1 MTAEMG
7 GYMGTVSTQP
17 PTQSTIIDVLN
28 DAPTSFFHLRAAFT
42 AGMGFFTDAYD
53 LFIIGSALVYL
64 KPEWHLSNTEIA
76 FLGSISLIAAF
87 LGAIVFGR
95 LADVIGRKRIYG
107 LEAVL
112 MVIGGLACAWA
123 PSFIWLLVFRVI
135 LGLGIG
141 GDYPMSAVLMAEYAN
156 AKKRGALTS
165 LVFGMQGLGLAF
177 GPVVALTLE
186 ASGLPPDSIWRIML
200 GLGALPPLA
209 VLYLRRTM
217 PESPRY
223 KALVR
228 GDADQAAK
236 DMAVYSSGQV
246 RATSEHT
253 TKPARVS
260 WGEMLSNRKYLLLI
274 LGTGGAWFLNDYAFY
289 GNAISTP
296 EIIRLLAPTSSSMTA
311 SAWALIIFTVFAIPG
326 YLASIFF
333 MDAVGHRRLQWIG
346 FAVMALAFAAMALIP
361 GITHEVLP
369 FLLVY
374 GVSFFFIEF
383 GPNCTT
389 FVMPSEVYPTSI
401 RATGHGMAAGIGKFG
416 AFIGTFV
423 FPFIAAEGGIKGAML
438 FSAGV
443 SVLGAILTKLTLP
456 EPSGKTL
463 EEISGEDG
471 DLGISSAPEM
481 TGLALNIAA
490 SPCPSGRD
498 A

>member
-1 MTAEMG
+1 MSTTSSSTAPQLS
-7 GYMGTVSTQP
+7 VVDS
-17 PTQSTIIDVLN
+17 LN
-28 DAPTSFFHLRAAFT
+28 GAPVSFFHLRAAFT

-53 LFIIGSALVYL
+53 LFIIGSALVYI
-64 KPEWHLSNTEIA
+64 KPEWHLSTDQIA

-87 LGAIVFGR
+87 LGAFVFGR
-95 LADVIGRKRIYG
+95 LADVVGRKRIYG
-107 LEAVL
+107 LEAIL
-112 MVIGGLACAWA
+112 MAIGAVASAFA
-123 PSFIWLLVFRVI
+123 PSFLWLLAFRVI
-135 LGLGIG
+135 LGFGIG
-141 GDYPMSAVLMAEYAN
+141 GDYPMSAVLMSEYAN

-186 ASGLPPDSIWRIML
+186 ASGLPADSIWRIML

-228 GDADQAAK
+228 GDADEAAQ

-246 RATSEHT
+246 
-253 TKPARVS
+253 KPMVEQKSRPHRITL
-260 WGEMLSNRKYLLLI
+260 GEMLSNPKYLILI

-296 EIIRLLAPTSSSMTA
+296 EILKLLAPSSSTMTGT
-311 SAWALIIFTVFAIPG
+311 AWALIIFAIFAIPG

-333 MDAVGHRRLQWIG
+333 MDAIGHRRLQIIG
-346 FAVMALAFAAMALIP
+346 FSVMAVAFALIALVP
-361 GITHEVLP
+361 GITHEVVP
-369 FLLVY
+369 FMILY
-374 GVSFFFIEF
+374 GISFFFIEF

-389 FVMPSEVYPTSI
+389 FVMPSEVFPTSI
-401 RATGHGMAAGIGKFG
+401 RTTGHGMAAGIGKFG
-416 AFIGTFV
+416 AFVGTFV
-423 FPFIAAEGGIKGAML
+423 FPFISAVGGIKGAML
-438 FSAGV
+438 FSACV
-443 SVLGAILTKLTLP
+443 SVVGVILTRLTLP

-471 DLGISSAPEM
+471 SAEARP
-481 TGLALNIAA
+481 ADN
-490 SPCPSGRD
+490 PSGLP
-498 A
+498 AHQTL

>member
-1 MTAEMG
+1 MESNA
-7 GYMGTVSTQP
+7 SNP
-17 PTQSTIIDVLN
+17 PKLGVIDSLN
-28 DAPTSFFHLRAAFT
+28 DAPISFFHLRAAFT

-53 LFIIGSALVYL
+53 LFIIGSALVYI
-64 KPEWHLSNTEIA
+64 KPEWHLGDTQIA
-76 FLGSISLIAAF
+76 FLGSISLVAAF
-87 LGAIVFGR
+87 LGAFIFGR
-95 LADVIGRKRIYG
+95 LADVVGRKRIYG
-107 LEAVL
+107 MEALL
-112 MVIGGLACAWA
+112 MVIGGLACAFA
-123 PSFIWLLVFRVI
+123 PSFLWLLVFRVI
-135 LGLGIG
+135 LGIGIG

-200 GLGALPPLA
+200 GIGALPPLA

-228 GDADQAAK
+228 GDIDEAAK
-236 DMAVYSSGQV
+236 DMATYSSGQV
-246 RATSEHT
+246 TSKVEKKF
-253 TKPARVS
+253 KPSRIS
-260 WGEMLSNRKYLLLI
+260 LGQMLSNPKYLILI

-296 EIIRLLAPTSSSMTA
+296 EILKLVAPNSSNITG
-311 SAWALIIFTVFAIPG
+311 SAWALMIFAIFAIPG

-333 MDAVGHRRLQWIG
+333 MDAVGHKRLQMIG
-346 FAVMALAFAAMALIP
+346 FGVMAAAFAAIALVP
-361 GITHEVLP
+361 GITDEVVP
-369 FLLVY
+369 FLLLY

-389 FVMPSEVYPTSI
+389 FVMPAEVFPTSI
-401 RATGHGMAAGIGKFG
+401 RTTGHGMAAGIGKFG
-416 AFIGTFV
+416 AFVGTFV
-423 FPFIAAEGGIKGAML
+423 FPYISAAGGVKGAML

-443 SVLGAILTKLTLP
+443 SVLGVILTKLTLP

-463 EEISGEDG
+463 EEIGGEHHA
-471 DLGISSAPEM
+471 LSSDAVVLP
-481 TGLALNIAA
+481 TA
-490 SPCPSGRD
+490 SV
-498 A
+498 